1 VRLLAGK
8 AALLA
13 RVACGRVRA
22 GPRWQGGMLGEVQ
35 AKIEKWQEPPPA
47 KQIKPLPKPD
57 TEIKKHRRG
66 LTCPPARLP
75 LYRR

>member
-13 RVACGRVRA
+13 RVDACGQDPA
-22 GPRWQGGMLGEVQ
+22 GEAGQRMLGEVQ
-35 AKIEKWQEPPPA
+35 AMIEKWQEPPPA

-57 TEIKKHRRG
+57 AEIKKRRRG
-66 LTCPPARLP
+66 LTCQPARLP